1 MYVHHELQQ
10 GDRSQPIDICSSI
23 DMLEGEEEEE
33 ELPGDLGSGDVGIL
47 VIES

>member
-23 DMLEGEEEEE
+23 DMLEREKEEE
-33 ELPGDLGSGDVGIL
+33 ELPGDIGPEGVGVL
-47 VIES
+47 VIEL